1 MRFSRR
7 AVFFFVVA
15 VICLLLAPVSPSEF
29 RWVNYAMAGLGGFWA
44 LMMAID
50 SLTSR
55 GPGERGAGL

>member
-1 MRFSRR
+1 VRLSRR

-15 VICLLLAPVSPSEF
+15 LVCILLAPVSPAEF
-29 RWVNYAMAGLGGFWA
+29 RWVNYAMTGLAAFWA
-44 LMMAID
+44 VMMTID